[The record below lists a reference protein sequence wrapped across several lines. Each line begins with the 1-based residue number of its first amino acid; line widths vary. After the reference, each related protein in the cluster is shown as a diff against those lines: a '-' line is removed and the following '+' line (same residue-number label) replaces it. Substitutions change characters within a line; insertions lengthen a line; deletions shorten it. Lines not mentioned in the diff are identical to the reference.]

1 MEMIK
6 LDTNVKKSIDKM
18 NNIIYNMIMKNINAK
33 GGLKK

>member
-18 NNIIYNMIMKNINAK
+18 NNMTYNMIMKNINAK
-33 GGLKK
+33 EEKED